1 MDLSEQD
8 IPHMAARFKKVE
20 VIINPAAG
28 NNEPM
33 LNLINDAFKDQPF
46 DWDVSITKRNGD
58 GARHAKNAVR
68 RGCDLVVAYGG
79 DGTLLDV
86 VSGMVGA
93 KVPLALLPGGT
104 ANALCDEMGVP
115 QSTVEALK
123 VVTDE
128 HSKVRAID
136 VGKVGKRHFML
147 RIGSG
152 LIGAYS
158 TAVDRDLKDRYGL
171 FAYFIGTVRAVAQP
185 QVTHY
190 RLQIDDQKIE
200 LDALAILIT
209 NGNSTGGGSGVN
221 LSPYVKIDDGLL
233 DVFALK
239 GELSSLVGM
248 VGNVVHIERLA
259 QSADHWQGRT
269 IKVSGSPKIA
279 FYADGEEEA
288 VGKTPITATLL
299 PEAVNIL
306 VPAKK

>member
-1 MDLSEQD
+1 M
-8 IPHMAARFKKVE
+8 PAFKNIE

-33 LNLINDAFKDQPF
+33 LNLINDAFKDQDF
-46 DWDVSITKRNGD
+46 DWDVSITKRSGD
-58 GARHAKNAVR
+58 GARHAKAAIQ

-86 VSGMVGA
+86 IEGMLGSE
-93 KVPLALLPGGT
+93 VPVAFLPGGT
-104 ANALCDEMGVP
+104 ANALCEEMGIA

-123 VVTDE
+123 IITDPE
-128 HSKVRAID
+128 STIRAID
-136 VGKVGKRHFML
+136 VGKVGDQHFML

-152 LIGAYS
+152 LIGSYS

-185 QVTHY
+185 TNTHY
-190 RLQIDDQKIE
+190 QLDIDGQMVE

-209 NGNSTGGGSGVN
+209 NGNSTGGGAGVN

-248 VGNVVHIERLA
+248 VGNVVHIERFA
-259 QSADHWQGRT
+259 QAADHWQGRSVT
-269 IKVSGSPKIA
+269 VSATPEIG
-279 FYADGEEEA
+279 FYADGEEQTIA
-288 VGKTPITATLL
+288 TTPMTATLL
-299 PEAVNIL
+299 PQAVKVL
-306 VPAKK
+306 VPAAKK